1 MYRVLI
7 ADDEM
12 VIRQGLVNGNP
23 WSEWG
28 FEVIGAA
35 KDGLEAIELIE
46 QEQPDVVLSD
56 IRMPKCD
63 GIGVMEYINA
73 NYPEIKIIILSGYND
88 FEYLNKSIKNNVT
101 DYLLKPTDE
110 DEFYEL
116 FMKVKY
122 ELDEANNKNAYVKE
136 LEKARNIDIIDR
148 FLKRYVTSVEQDE
161 VILPSEGYVTV
172 WEMDETLSV
181 SDYNRLVALLVYEE
195 KDVFYRDIM
204 GRIVGITKTY
214 PEKLFRR
221 GLGTWPQ
228 LYGGVS
234 AKCESLQRYQEG
246 YEEALHSLEQRRFLS
261 GQHWIDYRSAIVA
274 ESESPLMREVLKIID
289 EEYANNMMALEYVAE
304 KVGKS
309 ASYISKLF
317 KSETGYNFAA
327 YVTKKRMEEAEKLLM
342 DYSIKAYDIAIRV
355 GYADAS
361 IFSKAF
367 KKTHGMSP
375 GDFRTS
381 KGGDR
386 K

>member
-12 VIRQGLVNGNP
+12 VIRQGLVSGNP
-23 WSEWG
+23 WEEWG

-46 QEQPDVVLSD
+46 QEHPDVVLSD

-63 GIGVMEYINA
+63 GIEVMEYINA
-73 NYPEIKIIILSGYND
+73 NHPEIKIIILSGYND

-110 DEFYEL
+110 EEFYEL
-116 FMKVKY
+116 FMKVKR
-122 ELDEANNKNAYVKE
+122 ELDEENEKNAYVKE
-136 LEKARNIDIIDR
+136 LETVRNTDIIDR
-148 FLKRYVTSVEQDE
+148 FLKRYIGTGEIE
-161 VILPSEGYVTV
+161 EGMLPTKGYVTV
-172 WEMDETLSV
+172 WEADNKLSV
-181 SDYNRLVALLVYEE
+181 KEYDTVMEALVKNEAVL
-195 KDVFYRDIM
+195 FYRDVT
-204 GRIVGITKTY
+204 GRVVGITETY
-214 PEKLFRR
+214 PETFFKNALE
-221 GLGTWPQ
+221 TWPQ
-228 LYGGVS
+228 LNGGVS
-234 AKCESLQRYQEG
+234 AVCESLQRYQEG
-246 YEEALHSLEQRRFLS
+246 YEEALHALEQRRFLNS
-261 GQHWIDYRSAIVA
+261 QQWIDFKSVKVA

-289 EEYANNMMALEYVAE
+289 EEFANNMMALEYVAE

-309 ASYISKLF
+309 TSYISKLF
-317 KSETGYNFAA
+317 KNETGYNFAA

-342 DYSIKAYDIAIRV
+342 DYSIKAYDIAVRV

-367 KKTHGMSP
+367 RKTHGMSP
-375 GDFRTS
+375 GDFRTFR
-381 KGGDR
+381 GGDR